1 MRSLTRRRALQ
12 LLAGTAAAVGELGSP
27 QTLPAQNTVAAAGEA
42 AGDLAQGK
50 PPTDALREFA
60 YSAVTVNDAGAAA
73 QRANVTS
80 TLMALDEDS
89 LLKPFLGMAGKP
101 APGATLG
108 GWYEWNP
115 DYDFHHD
122 QPGFAPAHCFG
133 QWMSAMARL
142 SATAGPGPEKDALRQ
157 RAQQLRARLAEAIS
171 PGYFAQT
178 RFPAYSYDKL
188 VCGLMDMHRLAGDP
202 EAFATLDRVTQ
213 AAGPSLPGR
222 AVDREVQYRMGKDL
236 SWMWDESYT
245 MPENL
250 YLVSTMGAGDRYAA
264 MADAYLNDATFFEPL
279 ARGDDMMC
287 DRHAYSY
294 VNSLC
299 SAMQA
304 YLVRGSAMHLQA
316 AVNGF
321 HQLQAQSYAT
331 GGWGPDELLRKQGYD
346 ELKDTLTSSHRGFET
361 PCGSYAHCKL
371 TRYLLRATR
380 DGIYGDSMER
390 VVLNTVRGAL
400 PLEPDGSAFYYSD
413 YNTAG
418 ERKYF
423 DHKWP
428 CCAGTLPQVV
438 ADYGLNSY
446 LWAPGAVWINLYE
459 PSELRW
465 AEQGVTLRQSGD
477 FLNDGSVRVTLA
489 EAKPAEFAMHL
500 RIPAWGANGATLAVN
515 GQPHPIASV
524 KGFTMVR
531 RVWHA
536 GDTVDLRL
544 PMKLRLEPLP
554 ANGGPEHPGT
564 VALLY
569 GPRVLF
575 PLREAGD
582 RDAPAASAAALLAA
596 RRVVPGEWRI
606 QTSGGERSLAPFT
619 EIGLRAYSTYFELT

>member
-1 MRSLTRRRALQ
+1 MRSLSRRRALQ
-12 LLAGTAAAVGELGSP
+12 LFAGTAAAIGELGGAQSSFA
-27 QTLPAQNTVAAAGEA
+27 QTDQLPSSSVA
-42 AGDLAQGK
+42 DLTHGK
-50 PPTDALREFA
+50 PPADALREFA
-60 YSAVTVNDAGAAA
+60 YTAVTVNDAGAAA
-73 QRANVTS
+73 QRANVS
-80 TLMALDEDS
+80 SVLLGLDEDS
-89 LLKPFLGMAGKP
+89 LLRPFLAMAGRP

-122 QPGFAPAHCFG
+122 DPGFAPAHPFG
-133 QWMSAMARL
+133 QWMSALARL
-142 SATAGPGPEKDALRQ
+142 SAIAAPGAEKEALRQ
-157 RAQQLRARLAEAIS
+157 RAMQLRARLADAIS
-171 PGYFAQT
+171 PGYFEQT

-202 EAFATLDRVTQ
+202 DALTTLDKVTQ
-213 AAGPSLPGR
+213 AASSSLPGR
-222 AVDREVQYRMGKDL
+222 AVNREVQYRMGKDL

-250 YLVSTMGAGDRYAA
+250 YLASTMGAGDKYAA
-264 MADAYLNDATFFEPL
+264 MADAYLNDVAFFEPL
-279 ARGDDMMC
+279 SRGVDRMC

-321 HQLQAQSYAT
+321 GQLQAQSFAT
-331 GGWGPDELLRKQGYD
+331 GGWGPSEMLRKQGYD
-346 ELKDTLTSSHRGFET
+346 ELKDTLTDTHSSFET

-380 DGIYGDSMER
+380 DGMYGDSMER

-400 PLEPDGSAFYYSD
+400 PMELDGRAFYYSD
-413 YNTAG
+413 YNTEG
-418 ERKYF
+418 QRVYF
-423 DHKWP
+423 SHKWP

-446 LWAPGAVWINLYE
+446 LWEPGAVWVNLYE

-465 AEQGVTLRQSGD
+465 AEHGVTLRQSGD
-477 FLNDGSVRVTLA
+477 LLNEGSVHITVA
-489 EAKPAEFAMHL
+489 EAQPVEFAMYL
-500 RIPAWGANGATLAVN
+500 RIPAWGASGATLAVN
-515 GQPHPIASV
+515 GKPEKIAAV
-524 KGFTMVR
+524 KGFTAVR

-536 GDTVDLRL
+536 GDTVDLQFPL
-544 PMKLRLEPLP
+544 TLSMEPLP

-575 PLREAGD
+575 LLRETADTGS
-582 RDAPAASAAALLAA
+582 PIASAGALLAA
-596 RRVVPGEWRI
+596 KKVAPDDWRV
-606 QTSGGERSLAPFT
+606 QTSAGERSLTPFT
-619 EIGLRAYSTYFELT
+619 EIGSRPYSTYFELT